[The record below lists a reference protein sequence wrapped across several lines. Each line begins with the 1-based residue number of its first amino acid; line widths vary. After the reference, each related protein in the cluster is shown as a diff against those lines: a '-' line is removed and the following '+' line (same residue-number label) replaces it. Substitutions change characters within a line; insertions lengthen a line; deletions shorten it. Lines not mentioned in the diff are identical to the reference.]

1 MPTMP
6 KEEQEENKLESSSED
21 EDDDLGVNIIKGYAK
36 LNQLRKQ
43 ALLQEQKEIEE
54 QKNKKKVWF
63 A

>member
-36 LNQLRKQ
+36 LNQLRK
-43 ALLQEQKEIEE
+43 
-54 QKNKKKVWF
+54 
-63 A
+63 